1 MQDDLDPWRWLEGG
15 RWISLG
21 THHKLGK
28 GVATVSFVV
37 HLQKSQ
43 GLILDLRPAIALNEL
58 KLHFTLL
65 ICKDQAL
72 HGCAGVVLC
81 GSCNFCG
88 PHAALLIEVL
98 GHEQVNVL
106 VTETNLDHLLQAAIE
121 PHEAAT
127 VSTDIA
133 IHLKL
138 ELIEATIALLVDLLF
153 KIDAIR
159 PVHLVQH
166 LLHRGT
172 ALLWIHWVVQ
182 VGGAFATT
190 SVDALNQTLLVNLHS
205 GDGTHEVCDDFLFHF
220 RISEVRLEVLTS
232 QNLER
237 RCWCTDLLTDLLE
250 TDLLEIVGGFWL
262 SAWPDQAHLG
272 YSHRCLR

>member
-106 VTETNLDHLLQAAIE
+106 VTKTNLHNLLQARVE
-121 PHEAAT
+121 PHKSAT
-127 VSTDIA
+127 ISADITV
-133 IHLKL
+133 HLKL
-138 ELIEATIALLVDLLF
+138 QLIETTISLLVHLLLE
-153 KIDAIR
+153 IDSIR
-159 PVHLVQH
+159 TAHLIQH
-166 LLHRGT
+166 LFHRCPD
-172 ALLWIHWVVQ
+172 LDWIHRVVQ
-182 VGGAFATT
+182 VSSALATT
-190 SVDALNQTLLVNLHS
+190 SVNTLDQTLLINLHA
-205 GDGTHEVCDDFLFHF
+205 GNFLHEV
-220 RISEVRLEVLTS
+220 
-232 QNLER
+232 
-237 RCWCTDLLTDLLE
+237 
-250 TDLLEIVGGFWL
+250 
-262 SAWPDQAHLG
+262 
-272 YSHRCLR
+272 